1 MPPVEFERV
10 LAMLAASI
18 CFAGYGGA
26 LPAAGSA
33 FGVYCVGCIGQ
44 QRCSFK
50 ATTGAALL
58 AAMLAFWASNHS
70 DGAATVAATV
80 GAIAGAQYT
89 RAHSDGRWFNLD
101 GRPWSRRFFR
111 LVIVVLALGQVMI
124 MSLALLGAVAGIM
137 ATMQAGGAAG
147 GGFGGYDFRG
157 YFNRWVDDTQGE
169 YLEDPYD
176 ALGIG
181 ACALL
186 RRRWRWRRRGA
197 RACSC

>member
-1 MPPVEFERV
+1 
-10 LAMLAASI
+10 MLAASI
-18 CFAGYGGA
+18 CFAGYGGALPHGGA

-50 ATTGAALL
+50 ATAGAALL

-70 DGAATVAATV
+70 GGAATAAATI

-101 GRPWSRRFFR
+101 GRPWSRRFFL
-111 LVIVVLALGQVMI
+111 LVIVVLGLGQVIYVMT

-137 ATMQAGGAAG
+137 EQAGGAAG